1 MHAPTQIASVTKRIS
16 MRLYGVPR
24 FFTADYVERA
34 TLRDGSKALIRLVAP
49 DDKELLRHEFG
60 RWSPESRYARF
71 LAPKQSLTED
81 ELDYL
86 VGLDQETHFAICALA
101 EAGDGSGE
109 PVGLGIARFIRL
121 PTLALEPVTAEAAIA
136 VADAAHRK
144 GLGQLLLM
152 RLCAAAAEREIE
164 RFRCEVLVENVSMQE
179 LINVIAPEH
188 TTSTRHGVL
197 TIDFAIEAAAP
208 DTPLSHPVQ
217 ENALRRFFRAAAEN
231 TVEWTDAVRKL
242 WRRDRD

>member
-1 MHAPTQIASVTKRIS
+1 
-16 MRLYGVPR
+16 MRLYGVAR

-34 TLRDGSKALIRLVAP
+34 TLRDGSTALIRLVGP
-49 DDKELLRHEFG
+49 DDKELLRHEFA

-86 VGLDQETHFAICALA
+86 VAIDQETHFAICAVA
-101 EAGDGSGE
+101 ETGDGSGE

-121 PTLALEPVTAEAAIA
+121 PTMPLEPVTAEAAIA

-144 GLGQLLLM
+144 GLGQLMLM

-164 RFRCEVLVENVSMQE
+164 RFRCEVLVSNVSMQE

-188 TTSTRHGVL
+188 TTSTRDGVL
-197 TIDFAIEAAAP
+197 TIDFAIEAVAP
-208 DTPLSHPVQ
+208 DAPVSHSVR
-217 ENALRRFFRAAAEN
+217 ASAIHRFFRAAAEN

-242 WRRDRD
+242 WRKDP